1 MKAGQLIRRARPLK
15 EGRTVL
21 KKGKTMQKLKEGRK
35 DGRQGRGRKGRVGKG
50 VEEEGRR
57 MEEGKMKGR

>member
-1 MKAGQLIRRARPLK
+1 
-15 EGRTVL
+15 L